1 MEKTKSLDYYYWVQ
15 RKNGR
20 TRGNFSGSCRMAI
33 SLLQYP
39 PYRWAFIY
47 SGGIRYG
54 RLSSN
59 TDEFH
64 HWIIE
69 ARELPIIQ
77 VVEQIHVKL
86 MTEFEERRMRFKSW
100 FFALSSS
107 AEKLMIGAMNL
118 ASTYQV
124 LQSDEVEFE
133 ILLIER
139 SDIVNTKL
147 DINEFEKR
155 KFENST
161 QKDLLKNSEFS
172 NFLFSHLKFENSTQ
186 KERISEMGNVP
197 LMFVIAIEN

>member
-139 SDIVNTKL
+139 SDIVNTKHRSCSCRDWL
-147 DINEFEKR
+147 LYRLPCSHGVAALLSSKKR
-155 KFENST
+155 CLCIQISGIT
-161 QKDLLKNSEFS
+161 LLW
-172 NFLFSHLKFENSTQ
+172 LIIVWLMLK
-186 KERISEMGNVP
+186 KYG
-197 LMFVIAIEN
+197 L